1 MTDVAQIPQM
11 PEGRFFDI
19 NAIKKVIPHRYP
31 MLLID
36 RVIIVEEL
44 KTAVGYK
51 CVSGNEEFFNGH
63 FPSQPI
69 MPGVLIVEA
78 MAQTACVLFLSK
90 PGNAGKLAVFMGID
104 AVKFRK
110 PVTPGDV
117 LELKIDVI
125 RAREKGGKVRGE
137 AYVNGQ
143 LTTES
148 EFMFAVIDNNANKQ
162 PEQ

>member
-1 MTDVAQIPQM
+1 MTDATKIPQM
-11 PEGRFFDI
+11 PQIPMGRFLDI
-19 NAIKKVIPHRYP
+19 NDIKRIIPHRHP

-36 RVIIVEEL
+36 RVVITEEL
-44 KTAVGYK
+44 KRAVGYK
-51 CVSGNEEFFNGH
+51 CVSGNEDYFTGH

-78 MAQTACVLFLSK
+78 LAQTACVLYLSR
-90 PGNAGKLAVFMGID
+90 PENLGKLAVFMGID

-117 LELKIDVI
+117 LELRIDIV
-125 RAREKGGKVRGE
+125 RARERGGKVRGE

-143 LTTES
+143 LTTEC
-148 EFMFAVIDNNANKQ
+148 EFMFALIDNNV
-162 PEQ
+162 

>member
-1 MTDVAQIPQM
+1 MTETGQIPQM
-11 PEGRFFDI
+11 PQIPQGQYFDI
-19 NAIKKVIPHRYP
+19 NAIKKIIPHRYP

-36 RVIIVEEL
+36 RVVIVEEL
-44 KTAVGYK
+44 KKAIGYK
-51 CVSGNEEFFNGH
+51 CVSGNEEYFNGH
-63 FPSQPI
+63 FPVQPI

-90 PGNAGKLAVFMGID
+90 PENLGKLAVFMGID

-117 LELKIDVI
+117 LELRVDVI

-137 AYVNGQ
+137 TYVNGQ
-143 LTTES
+143 LTTEC
-148 EFMFAVIDNNANKQ
+148 EFMFAVIDNNTK
-162 PEQ
+162 

>member
-1 MTDVAQIPQM
+1 MTETTQIPQVSQI
-11 PEGRFFDI
+11 PQGKFYDI
-19 NAIKKVIPHRYP
+19 NAIKKIIPHRYP

-44 KTAVGYK
+44 KKAVGYK
-51 CVSGNEEFFNGH
+51 CVSGNEEYFNGH
-63 FPSQPI
+63 FPTQPI

-78 MAQTACVLFLSK
+78 LAQVACVLYLSK
-90 PGNAGKLAVFMGID
+90 TENLGKLAVFMGID

-117 LELKIDVI
+117 LELRIDVI

-137 AYVNGQ
+137 AFVNGQ
-143 LTTES
+143 LATEC
-148 EFMFAVIDNNANKQ
+148 EFMFAVIENNA
-162 PEQ
+162 